1 MANPDFKNLNHL
13 QNLGRFLLTAP
24 CMLPGIMYT
33 TIKEINNKKG
43 GDRKSADQKWTEGVD
58 QYVVK
63 ITCHRYVSMI
73 EYPGR
78 YVQVEVRQ

>member
-1 MANPDFKNLNHL
+1 MANPDFKNLNHS
-13 QNLGRFLLTAP
+13 QNLGHFLLIVP

-63 ITCHRYVSMI
+63 ITCHRYLSMI
-73 EYPGR
+73 EYPRR
-78 YVQVEVRQ
+78 YVQVEVR